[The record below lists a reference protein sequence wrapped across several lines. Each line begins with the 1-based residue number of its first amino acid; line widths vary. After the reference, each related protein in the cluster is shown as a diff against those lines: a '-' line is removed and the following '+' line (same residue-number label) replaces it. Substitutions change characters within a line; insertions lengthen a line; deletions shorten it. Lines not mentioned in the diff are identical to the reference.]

1 MNRDTKMILANRRV
15 FLGLKSF
22 HERTFGYLGEL
33 VGLDA
38 SNICRLVKGH
48 RYIERER
55 AEILCKALNARIE
68 DIFQE
73 VK

>member
-1 MNRDTKMILANRRV
+1 MSRQQKMMMSNPRV
-15 FLGLKSF
+15 FWGTKGF
-22 HERTFGYLGEL
+22 HGRTFDELGQL
-33 VGLDA
+33 IGMDA
-38 SNICRLVKGH
+38 SNMCRLVKGH

-55 AEILCKALNARIE
+55 AEILCKALNVLVD